1 MVPNI
6 EICGIPDISI
16 SKNTLSVIYFYTLF
30 SRL

>member
-16 SKNTLSVIYFYTLF
+16 WKNILSVIYFYTLF